1 MYSGARIRGESHT
14 LYEMLENDVTTAKL
28 SLSRVADMSA
38 NYFVT
43 EGRGMLQLWGDM
55 QFFTEPK
62 LSGEINFGTKTFS
75 MTAWVRTVP
84 QFLDGYILR
93 KRPSTGSSQSCVGW
107 YLHRNFGPAL
117 HYGAHDFDP
126 RSSPFEITTQEQYE
140 AKTPTAQPLEP
151 GIYALLT
158 LVVTPTTVE
167 FFRNTDPLGSAP
179 LPRPSLTD
187 CFNGG
192 EGTLIGDPGL
202 ELGVVRYYP
211 FSLTSLQIEE
221 VRPNPVFLAPT
232 SGQFS

>member
-107 YLHRNFGPAL
+107 YLHSDFGPAL

-140 AKTPTAQPLEP
+140 VKPPTAQPLEP

-221 VRPNPVFLAPT
+221 VRPNPFFLAPT